1 MLGNLF
7 STFRPNG
14 GGQGF
19 SPFGMMRGM
28 TPQPPEQDK
37 RPSYLPLNP
46 NHLYEDIFMD
56 GSRACSLRYCGVCF
70 GCGAQSRQSDRVF
83 DV

>member
-7 STFRPNG
+7 STFRLNG

-28 TPQPPEQDK
+28 TPQPPEQDQ
-37 RPSYLPLNP
+37 RPSYPPLNP
-46 NHLYEDIFMD
+46 KTIYTKIFLWM
-56 GSRACSLRYCGVCF
+56 ACSLHHCGVCF